1 MTLKTELEN
10 LLHCSVDIVRLREGM
25 NFVLKKRIQKEGIHV
40 WPNIGYEII
49 TLIDENLK
57 AVLQRTKHLKSAD
70 DFTSSEAGMILLDSV
85 CMKLI
90 AVDESIKNLDKV
102 TNKQLL
108 SQYTQIQWKQAMG
121 MRDIIVH
128 HYFDVDAEQI
138 YNTLKDDIPT
148 LIDVLAKMKN
158 ELKTEKQ

>member
-1 MTLKTELEN
+1 MFDQTL
-10 LLHCSVDIVRLREGM
+10 V
-25 NFVLKKRIQKEGIHV
+25 
-40 WPNIGYEII
+40 YEII